1 MKSSKVLFPAVCA
14 VCCLLTVSCAVSN
27 SLFESM
33 SAVGEITGSS
43 ILSSVG
49 KAGSAVTK
57 ASETIT
63 PEQEYYIGRAVAATL
78 FESYTLY
85 QNQKL
90 TEYLNAV
97 CGTLVINSSR
107 PELFNGY
114 HVAILDSDQINAF
127 ATSGG
132 HILVTRGLLECTDS
146 EDALAAVLAHE
157 VAHIQLMH
165 SINAIKTSRISEAL
179 LATAGAAMTLSGN
192 ETLQDV
198 ADVFDQSVNEIVT
211 TLVNTGYSQS
221 QEYDADAVA
230 LEIMYNA
237 GYNPAAMTEMLTLLK
252 ERQPHSSGGFA
263 STHPSAENRLK
274 KVREE
279 LPAYPEV
286 SVPSVRQQRYNAA
299 VVSL

>member
-1 MKSSKVLFPAVCA
+1 MKSSKVLFPVVCA

-33 SAVGEITGSS
+33 STVGEITGSS

-49 KAGSAVTK
+49 KAGSAVSK

-114 HVAILDSDQINAF
+114 HVAVLDSDQINAF

-252 ERQPHSSGGFA
+252 ERQPLSSGGFA

-279 LPAYPEV
+279 LPAYLEV